1 VIAATAEALDLGRL
15 LLDLLIILAAAKVGA
30 EISER
35 IRIPAVVGEIVAGV
49 LIGPSVLDA
58 VGLDGARGVSI
69 AVIGEI
75 GVLLLLL
82 QVGMEMDLSEL
93 SKVGKA
99 SLMVAVIGV
108 ALPFAGGALA
118 GVALGHSTT
127 TSLFIGA
134 ALTATSVG
142 ITARVFGDLRALAT
156 TEARIVLGAA
166 VADDVLGLVI
176 LTVVVKVVD
185 DGHVGVA
192 TVIGTLGLAVA
203 FLLFSGVVGLTL
215 VPKVLHFVQRRA
227 SSGAAVTVAAL
238 VIALGFAQLAD
249 LAKLAFIIGAFM
261 AGLAIGRSDHN
272 ERIAGDLGVIGN
284 IFIPVFFVQIGINT
298 DLAAMGKA
306 SVLGLAAALS
316 VIAFLGKLASAWGAA
331 GTRSDKLLIGIGMIP
346 RGEVGLIFA
355 SIGLSNGVLGKDLYG
370 ALLAVI
376 LLSTVVTPPLLRMRL
391 GVTGARARRDAPPP
405 TPQPEAG
412 WLSVAQGIIHL
423 DGTPPVAE
431 TVAIA
436 FQAAARTSHARP
448 GPELLDWFGT
458 HRDEALNWTND
469 DTASLIRLLRAHEP
483 RGWRLLEV
491 TGLLERALP
500 EIADAMRR
508 RRADISDLDPF
519 GALRFHIAERLDDL
533 AVENGHPSDDLVL
546 AAMAADVC
554 RDAAATEVCSVSLLD
569 RLVPKSHAQ
578 RIAAIVNDARLLRGS
593 TNSPSG
599 FDEREILQLAT
610 HLDSVQHARDAYQ
623 LALALGPL
631 PAWHREALDQR
642 HALIQEALDH
652 PELTGSE
659 ATNLAAARRLAAQ
672 RLLDET
678 PAIERLRFAPTS
690 YLLSHSPEELARQAR
705 LVEPLPRS
713 GVVRVAVSPEP
724 EPDHWK
730 IDVACRDSD
739 ALLAHLTEVLTTR
752 GLDIVD
758 ATIATW
764 PDGAVLDVFVVWS
777 RTRPGARELSVAFE
791 AALRKSLRAPV
802 PTGLIAEFDNE
813 ALPWHTACD
822 VIGPDQPGGL
832 LAISAAFARAKVVVH
847 TARIATGDGI
857 IHDRFTISDRVGR
870 KLDPVAMDRVQRAL
884 AGERVGRRLSLI
896 R

>member
-1 VIAATAEALDLGRL
+1 MIAVTEAVDLGRL
-15 LLDLLIILAAAKVGA
+15 LLDLLIILGAAKIGA

-35 IRIPAVVGEIVAGV
+35 LRIPAVVGEIAAGV

-58 VGLDGARGVSI
+58 VSLTDARGVSI
-69 AVIGEI
+69 AVLAEI

-82 QVGMEMDLSEL
+82 QVGMEMDLGEL
-93 SKVGKA
+93 SKVGRA
-99 SLMVAVIGV
+99 SMLVALIGV

-118 GVALGHSTT
+118 GVALGQSGT

-134 ALTATSVG
+134 TLTATSVG

-176 LTVVVKVVD
+176 LTVVVKIVVD
-185 DGHVGVA
+185 GNVGVG
-192 TVIGTLGLAVA
+192 TVVGTLGLAIV
-203 FLLFSGVVGLTL
+203 FLLFSGVIGLTL
-215 VPKVLHFVQRRA
+215 VPKVLHFVQSRA
-227 SSGAAVTVAAL
+227 SSGATTTVAAL

-249 LAKLAFIIGAFM
+249 VAKLAFIIGAFM

-284 IFIPVFFVQIGINT
+284 IFIPIFFVQIGINT

-306 SVLGLAAALS
+306 SVIGLAAALS
-316 VIAFLGKLASAWGAA
+316 VIAFLGKLASAWGAR
-331 GTRSDKLLIGIGMIP
+331 GTRADKLLIGIGMVP

-355 SIGLSNGVLGKDLYG
+355 SIGLSNGVLTGDLYG
-370 ALLAVI
+370 AVLLVI
-376 LLSTVVTPPLLRMRL
+376 LLSTVATPPLLRLRL
-391 GVTGARARRDAPPP
+391 GVTGSRARRDAPPP
-405 TPQPEAG
+405 TPQPVAG
-412 WLSVAQGIIHL
+412 WLSVEQGVIHL
-423 DGTPPVAE
+423 RGVPSVDE
-431 TVAIA
+431 TISLA
-436 FQAAARTSHARP
+436 FQASARTGHARP
-448 GPELLDWFGT
+448 SAELLDWFGV
-458 HRDEALNWTND
+458 HRDESLTWTRD
-469 DTASLIRLLRAHEP
+469 DTASLVRLLRAHEP

-508 RRADISDLDPF
+508 RRADISDLDPL
-519 GALRFHIAERLDDL
+519 GALRFPIAERLDDL
-533 AVENGHPSDDLVL
+533 AVESGHPSDDIVL
-546 AAMAADVC
+546 AAMVADVC
-554 RDAAATEVCSVSLLD
+554 RDEPDSQACALSLLS
-569 RLVPKSHAQ
+569 RLVPIDDAQ
-578 RIAAIVNDARLLRGS
+578 RISSVVEDARLLRAS
-593 TNSPSG
+593 ANNPSG
-599 FDEREILQLAT
+599 FDEREVLQLAT
-610 HLDSVQHARDAYQ
+610 HLGTTQHARDAYQ

-631 PAWHREALDQR
+631 PVWQREALDER
-642 HALIQEALDH
+642 HALIQGALDH

-672 RLLDET
+672 HLLDEL

-690 YLLSHSPEELARQAR
+690 YVLSHTPEELARQSR

-730 IDVACRDSD
+730 IDVACRDSG
-739 ALLAHLTEVLTTR
+739 ALLAHLTEVLTSR

-764 PDGAVLDVFVVWS
+764 PDGGVLDVFVVRS
-777 RTRPGARELSVAFE
+777 RSRPSARELSGEFE
-791 AALRKSLRAPV
+791 AALRKPLRPPAAV
-802 PTGLIAEFDNE
+802 GLIAEFDNE

-822 VIGPDQPGGL
+822 VIGPDQPGAL
-832 LAISAAFARAKVVVH
+832 LTISAAFARAKVVVH
-847 TARIATGDGI
+847 TARVATDDGI

-870 KLDPVAMDRVQRAL
+870 KLDTAAMERVQRSL
-884 AGERVGRRLSLI
+884 AGERIGRRLSLL

>member
-1 VIAATAEALDLGRL
+1 VIAASAEAIDLARL
-15 LLDLLIILAAAKVGA
+15 LLDLLIILAAAKIGA

-35 IRIPAVVGEIVAGV
+35 LHIPAVVGEIAAGV
-49 LIGPSVLDA
+49 MIGPSVLNS

-82 QVGMEMDLSEL
+82 QVGMEMDLGEL

-99 SLMVAVIGV
+99 SMLVAVIGV
-108 ALPFAGGALA
+108 ALPFASGALA
-118 GVALGHSTT
+118 GVALGHSGT

-156 TEARIVLGAA
+156 IEARIVLGAA

-185 DGHVGVA
+185 GGDVGVG
-192 TVIGTLGLAVA
+192 TVAGTLGLAIA
-203 FLLFSGVVGLTL
+203 FLLFTGIAGLTL

-227 SSGAAVTVAAL
+227 SSGAATTVTAL

-272 ERIAGDLGVIGN
+272 ERIAGDFGVIGN

-298 DLAAMGKA
+298 DLAVMGKG
-306 SVLGLAAALS
+306 SVLGLAAVLS
-316 VIAFLGKLASAWGAA
+316 VIAFAGKLAAAWGAT
-331 GTRSDKLLIGIGMIP
+331 GTRADKLLIGIGMVP

-355 SIGLSNGVLGKDLYG
+355 SIGLSNGVLDKDLYG
-370 ALLAVI
+370 ALVAVI
-376 LLSTVVTPPLLRMRL
+376 LLSTVVTPPLLRLRV
-391 GVTGARARRDAPPP
+391 GASSARARRDAPPP
-405 TPQPEAG
+405 TPQPDAG
-412 WLSVAQGIIHL
+412 WLSVENGTIHL
-423 DGTPPVAE
+423 HGVPPAAE
-431 TVAIA
+431 TVPLA
-436 FQAAARTSHARP
+436 FQAAARTGHARP
-448 GPELLDWFGT
+448 SPELLDWFGVNREEPLT
-458 HRDEALNWTND
+458 WTKD

-508 RRADISDLDPF
+508 RRADVSDLDPL

-533 AVENGHPSDDLVL
+533 AVETGHPSDDLVL

-554 RDAAATEVCSVSLLD
+554 RDAAATETCSVSLLN
-569 RLVPKSHAQ
+569 RLVHRADAQ
-578 RIAAIVNDARLLRGS
+578 RIAAIVSDARLLRAS
-593 TNSPSG
+593 TTNPSG
-599 FDEREILQLAT
+599 FDEREVLQLAA
-610 HLDSVQHARDAYQ
+610 HLDDIEHARDAYQ

-631 PAWHREALDQR
+631 PTWQREALDER

-678 PAIERLRFAPTS
+678 PAIERLRFAPTP
-690 YLLSHSPEELARQAR
+690 YVLSHTPEELARQSR

-730 IDVACRDSD
+730 IDVACRDTA
-739 ALLAHLTEVLTTR
+739 ALLAHLTDVLTTR
-752 GLDIVD
+752 NLDIVD

-764 PDGAVLDVFVVWS
+764 PDGGVLDVFVVRS
-777 RTRPGARELSVAFE
+777 RPRPGARDLSEAFE
-791 AALRKSLRAPV
+791 ASLRRPLRAPAAV
-802 PTGLIAEFDNE
+802 GLIAEFDNE

-822 VIGPDQPGGL
+822 VIGPDQPGAL
-832 LAISAAFARAKVVVH
+832 LSVSAAFARAKVVVH
-847 TARIATGDGI
+847 TARVGTSDGI
-857 IHDRFTISDRVGR
+857 IHDRFTISDRLGR
-870 KLDPVAMDRVQRAL
+870 KLDVGAMERVQRAL
-884 AGERVGRRLSLI
+884 AGERVGRRLSLN